1 MSATDRIAA
10 LKRGSNHADPPNR
23 FDYKATQLLSLRGA
37 TPATHSNRTYFHKPF
52 DQGSLGS
59 CVAMAVAQGLYS
71 SLRRQGFPA
80 KVASRLAIY
89 YLARA
94 THKMQKYDT
103 GTHIRAA
110 FQMLN
115 KFGFADEELWPYV
128 IANFA
133 KMPPTK
139 VFSAGFDKSAAK
151 KLTKYWR
158 IHETGFERK
167 QAVKSALS
175 QGYAIAYGMDVDE
188 DFVRSPAL
196 TAWDGPTGPIIGG
209 HAMCFVGYDEVGPE
223 SINSWGD
230 KWSGDGFYRM
240 TWEALMHIPRDIWVC
255 EQAPPPKPKA

>member
-1 MSATDRIAA
+1 MSDTDRIDAV
-10 LKRGSNHADPPNR
+10 KRGSYHVDPPSR
-23 FDYKATQLLSLRGA
+23 FDYPATQLLSLHGV
-37 TPATHSNRTYFHKPF
+37 TPTTYFGRLNYHAPF
-52 DQGSLGS
+52 DQGNIGS
-59 CVAMAVAQGLYS
+59 CVAQAVAQGLYS
-71 SLRRQGFPA
+71 SLRRRGYDA

-115 KFGFADEELWPYV
+115 KFGFADEVLWPYV
-128 IANFA
+128 TENFA
-133 KMPPTK
+133 QMPPTK

-158 IHETGFERK
+158 IHETGFARK

-175 QGYAIAYGMDVDE
+175 QGYAVVYGMDVDE
-188 DFVRSPAL
+188 DFVRARFNG
-196 TAWDGPTGPIIGG
+196 AWDGPTGDIIGG

-223 SINSWGD
+223 SINSWG
-230 KWSGDGFYRM
+230 KQWNGDGFFRM
-240 TWEALMHIPRDIWVC
+240 TWSALMGVPRDVWVC
-255 EQAPPPKPKA
+255 EQAPPPKTKV